1 MWTRKELK
9 DRAKTAFK
17 RTYWKCVLVAL
28 ILTLLTGSISYRTSV
43 NVKTDGNLTPEQQQ
57 QVMLDMADKLDS
69 MGDTSLE
76 RVFFSIMSRVTRLT
90 ARTQSWQRGKLA
102 AFMGGLGLVSLV
114 LSILVFNPLIVGCYR
129 FFLQNSRSVG
139 SLSELG
145 AGFRDNWGNVVLTMF
160 LRNLFLALWAFLLI
174 FPAVIKAYSYRL
186 VPYILK
192 EHPEFSGTQA
202 ITLSRKMMNGHKWDT
217 FVLDLSFI
225 GWWILSLL
233 TLGVLA
239 LFYVGPY
246 HQATDA
252 ELYEAV
258 RRNYEA
264 AFQEQQA

>member
-9 DRAKTAFK
+9 NRAKAAFK
-17 RTYWKCVLVAL
+17 RTYWQCVLVAL
-28 ILTLLTGSISYRTSV
+28 ILTLLVGGGAGSSVRKNKESYSSEERQIIRELAEHSDSPLSRTFFDLVDREAQAASALRFSRRITIS
-43 NVKTDGNLTPEQQQ
+43 L
-57 QVMLDMADKLDS
+57 
-69 MGDTSLE
+69 
-76 RVFFSIMSRVTRLT
+76 
-90 ARTQSWQRGKLA
+90 
-102 AFMGGLGLVSLV
+102 GGLGLVGLV

-129 FFLQNSRSVG
+129 FFLQNSRGVG
-139 SLSELG
+139 ALNELG

-160 LRNLFLALWAFLLI
+160 LKNLFLALWALLLL

-225 GWWILSLL
+225 GWWFLSLL

-246 HQATDA
+246 YQATDA

-258 RRNYEA
+258 RRSYEA
-264 AFQEQQA
+264 SFETQQA